1 MSYWFLGLYVLLNN
15 RGDTMSDYK
24 SMYYILF
31 NQISKTI
38 EELQDIQKQV
48 EQMYIESELIN
59 LTIINKYDKNEE

>member
-1 MSYWFLGLYVLLNN
+1 
-15 RGDTMSDYK
+15 MSDYK